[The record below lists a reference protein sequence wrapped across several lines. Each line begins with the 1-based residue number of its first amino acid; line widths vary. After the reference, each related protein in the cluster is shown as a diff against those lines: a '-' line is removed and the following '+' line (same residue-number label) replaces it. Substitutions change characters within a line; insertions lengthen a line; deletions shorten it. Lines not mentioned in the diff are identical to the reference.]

1 MNFYYHVS
9 WKVIKNNEQVGE
21 HPNEYDESLTFHSS
35 KPAISLIEALTGT
48 HPFIKI
54 FFECRAEFK

>member
-1 MNFYYHVS
+1 MKFYYYVS
-9 WKVIKNNEQVGE
+9 WKVIKNDEQVGE
-21 HPNEYDESLTFHSS
+21 HPNEYDESLTFHDLTSS
-35 KPAISLIEALTGT
+35 VALIEALTGI